1 MRANQLLGAMLV
13 VSLTITNQFSVVAQ
27 ERRDRNPTQPPAG
40 APATAATPPAAPP
53 APAKPGPKP
62 YKDVITAKAKTT
74 KGLFTVHKID
84 DKYFFELPENLF
96 DKEIMAI
103 TRFSKVA
110 GGGGVYGGELANQQ
124 VVKFEKGPDNKVFM
138 RVVTLISVADSSQPI
153 YKAVSNSNL
162 DPIAATFDIKSLGKD
177 SSGAV
182 IEVTDFFKGD
192 NQAVSVSS
200 QAKRRLNL
208 TGLLNDRSYID
219 VIKSFPIN
227 TEVRSVKTYAS
238 SPAPAGMGGF
248 PTASSLPAASAAG
261 AITLEIN
268 TSFIKL
274 PENPMQRRMNDPRIG
289 FFAEDYTR
297 YSDDQ
302 QKVENE
308 SFVVRWRLEPKKEDV
323 EKWKKGELVEPIK
336 PIVYYIDPA
345 TPKKWRPYLIQG
357 INDWQKSFEKAGFK
371 NAIIGKEWPENDS
384 TMSLEDA
391 RFSVLRYFAS
401 DIPNAYGPNVHD
413 PRTGEILESHIG
425 WYHNVMSLVHDWYF
439 VQAAAV
445 DPGARKM
452 KYDDDLMGNLIRFV
466 SSHEVGHTLGL
477 RHNMGSSSK
486 TPVEKL
492 RDKSWV
498 EANGHTASIMDYAR
512 FNYVAQPEDNIGR
525 SGLFPRIGDYDDW
538 AIEWGY
544 GYGADDV
551 EADKKQRNI
560 LYNDRIAKNPR
571 IWFGTYEYGNMS
583 DPRTQSEDLSDNSV
597 KASEYGVKN
606 LKRIMSQ
613 LPEWTKEESDRYE
626 NLAQMYRQ
634 AVGQFNRYIGHVSRN
649 IGGYYETQ
657 KSVEQDG
664 SVYEVTPKAVQ
675 KEAVAFINN
684 QLFATPTW
692 MLDPKILDKISS
704 PTGDQLGSLQDN
716 TLGSLLSAGRLT
728 RMTTSSKRFPNS
740 YDIAELFSDLKKGI
754 FSELSSKKAIDGY
767 RRNLQKSYVD
777 RMSALLGNAPSVG
790 GITISIGGA
799 VSAGPDPKKTDVTS
813 VVRAH
818 LTSLRSEI
826 QATIPATTDTM
837 SKYHLMDL
845 SERIKTAL
853 DPK

>member
-1 MRANQLLGAMLV
+1 MRTNQLLGAMLV
-13 VSLTITNQFSVVAQ
+13 VTLIITQQFSASAQ
-27 ERRDRNPTQPPAG
+27 QRRERNP
-40 APATAATPPAAPP
+40 PPAAPAAAP
-53 APAKPGPKP
+53 AVKPPAPPSPAKPGPKP
-62 YKDVITAKAKTT
+62 YKEVITSKAKTT

-84 DKYFFELPENLF
+84 DKYFFELSEDLF
-96 DKEIMAI
+96 GKEIMAI
-103 TRFSKVA
+103 TRYSKVA

-124 VVKFEKGPDNKVFM
+124 VVKFEKGRDNKVFM

-153 YKAVSNSNL
+153 YKAVTNSNL
-162 DPIAATFDIKSLGKD
+162 DPIAASFDIKSLGKD

-200 QAKRRLNL
+200 QAKRRLSL
-208 TGLLNDRSYID
+208 TSVLNDRSYID
-219 VIKSFPIN
+219 VIKTFPIN
-227 TEVRSVKTYAS
+227 TEVRTVKTYGSA
-238 SPAPAGMGGF
+238 PAPAGVGGF
-248 PTASSLPAASAAG
+248 GMPSSSLPAARSAG
-261 AITLEIN
+261 AVTLEIN

-302 QKVENE
+302 QKVETE
-308 SFVVRWRLEPKKEDV
+308 SFIVRWRLEPKKEDV
-323 EKWKKGELVEPIK
+323 EKWKKGELVEPAK

-371 NAIIGKEWPENDS
+371 NAIVGKEWPEHDS

-413 PRTGEILESHIG
+413 PRTGEIIESHIG

-439 VQAAAV
+439 VQTAAV

-551 EADKKQRNI
+551 EVDKKQRNK

-597 KASEYGVKN
+597 KASEYGIKN
-606 LKRIMSQ
+606 LKRIMTQ
-613 LPEWTKEESDRYE
+613 LPEWTKEESDRYA

-634 AVGQFNRYIGHVSRN
+634 VVGQFNRYVGHVSRN

-675 KEAVAFINN
+675 KEAVAFMNN

-692 MLDPKILDKISS
+692 MIDPKILDKISS
-704 PTGDQLGSLQDN
+704 PTSDQLSSLQDN
-716 TLGSLLSAGRLT
+716 ALASLLSTSRLT
-728 RMTTSSKRFPNS
+728 RMTTASKRFPNS
-740 YDIAELFSDLKKGI
+740 YDIAELFTDLKKGI
-754 FSELSSKKAIDGY
+754 FSELTSKKAIDGY
-767 RRNLQKSYVD
+767 RRNLQKSYVE
-777 RMSALLGNAPSVG
+777 RMSALLGNAPATG
-790 GITISIGGA
+790 GLTISIGGA
-799 VSAGPDPKKTDVTS
+799 ASAGPDPKKTDVTS

-818 LTSLRSEI
+818 LASLRSEI
-826 QATIPATTDTM
+826 QAAIPATTDSM

-845 SERIKTAL
+845 SERIKKTL